1 METSI
6 ETDSGSLEIKGEPVE
21 LRLKQMKEDDRL
33 SESQQMV
40 KVEVEDI
47 SLDRNQD
54 KLQQETD
61 TVKGTDSKSP
71 ELKEEPAE
79 LEPNQVKADDH
90 GSGPE
95 LMGEKEAEGISQDEN
110 QDVLEQ
116 NVTVILKFSDD
127 ETDHHQPEISENK
140 ILIQNLPKA
149 KYQNIKTHK
158 ASDSSRDVQQQKR
171 AQKNRGQS
179 DDVERGMKGRKIHKG
194 KMSKQ
199 CKVCGKIFKC
209 ISDLTIHKR
218 IHAAEKPFS
227 CVTCGKGFNQKGN
240 MISHMR
246 THSGERPF
254 SCETCGKGFSQKGS
268 LSSHMIIHKVEK
280 PFSCI
285 TCGKGFNQ
293 RSHLTS
299 HMRTHT
305 GEKPFSCETCGK
317 SFIEKTNLLKHMRTH
332 TGEKPFSC
340 EACGKCFSQQNILK
354 GHMRTHTGEKPF
366 SCGTCGKCFRHKHS
380 LDVHMRIHTGDK
392 PFSCGTCGKGFS
404 HKSSLNYHVRMNT
417 K

>member
-1 METSI
+1 MSIIKPDILALHFIFNQQEISVLDQRGSKSPKPKRAEEEEPEVIQVKEEEYESEPQQFVKKEEMETSI

-33 SESQQMV
+33 SKSQQMV

-116 NVTVILKFSDD
+116 NVDTVILKFSDD

-158 ASDSSRDVQQQKR
+158 ASDSSRDDQQQKR

-179 DDVERGMKGRKIHKG
+179 DDVERGMKGRKIHK
-194 KMSKQ
+194 
-199 CKVCGKIFKC
+199 
-209 ISDLTIHKR
+209 
-218 IHAAEKPFS
+218 A
-227 CVTCGKGFNQKGN
+227 
-240 MISHMR
+240 
-246 THSGERPF
+246 
-254 SCETCGKGFSQKGS
+254 
-268 LSSHMIIHKVEK
+268 
-280 PFSCI
+280 
-285 TCGKGFNQ
+285 
-293 RSHLTS
+293 
-299 HMRTHT
+299 
-305 GEKPFSCETCGK
+305 
-317 SFIEKTNLLKHMRTH
+317 SF
-332 TGEKPFSC
+332 
-340 EACGKCFSQQNILK
+340 Q
-354 GHMRTHTGEKPF
+354 
-366 SCGTCGKCFRHKHS
+366 
-380 LDVHMRIHTGDK
+380 
-392 PFSCGTCGKGFS
+392 
-404 HKSSLNYHVRMNT
+404 
-417 K
+417 